1 MQLREIIRETRA
13 DQIDLEDLASKINQY
28 LLQGGKNSTVGKITG
43 TTGPLAAIRI
53 SRRVRMPKTQ
63 GLPNAAR
70 AAYDPDTKTVIVPQT
85 DTDLTSDLVHEL
97 RHALDDVKSAG
108 KFLQGRK
115 TSTPRSSKDDPR
127 SAYLSLPLEIN
138 ARFSQAIH
146 SIVKDLQGTAPGRKD
161 IIDAIKVEFFVQN
174 ITPFFPKKMEDPDY
188 RRLFTRA
195 LSYLES
201 RL

>member
-1 MQLREIIRETRA
+1 MKLIELIRETRA

-53 SRRVRMPKTQ
+53 SRRVRIPKTQ
-63 GLPNAAR
+63 GLSVNAT
-70 AAYDPDTKTVIVPQT
+70 AAYDPDTRTILVPKEPRQ
-85 DTDLTSDLVHEL
+85 LESEIVHEL

-115 TSTPRSSKDDPR
+115 TSTPRSLTSTS
-127 SAYLSLPLEIN
+127 SAYLSTPVEIN
-138 ARFSQAIH
+138 ARFTQAIQ
-146 SIVKDLQGTAPGRKD
+146 SIVKDLQGTSPSHEE
-161 IIDAIKVEFFVQN
+161 IMQAIKVEFLAQD
-174 ITPFFPKKMEDPDY
+174 ITQFFPKRMADPDY
-188 RRLFTRA
+188 RRLLTRA

>member
-1 MQLREIIRETRA
+1 MQLRELISETRA
-13 DQIDLEDLASKINQY
+13 DQIGLEALASKINQY
-28 LLQGGKNSTVGKITG
+28 LLQGGQNSTVGKITG

-63 GLPNAAR
+63 GLSVNAT
-70 AAYDPDTKTVIVPQT
+70 AAYDPDTRTILVPKETRQ
-85 DTDLTSDLVHEL
+85 LESEIVHEL
-97 RHALDDVKSAG
+97 RHALDDIKSSG

-115 TSTPRSSKDDPR
+115 TTSPRFSTSANSVYLSTPV
-127 SAYLSLPLEIN
+127 EIN
-138 ARFSQAIH
+138 ARFTQAIH
-146 SIVKDLQGTAPGRKD
+146 SIVKDLQGTSPSRAE
-161 IIDAIKVEFFVQN
+161 IIQAIKVEFIVQN
-174 ITPFFPKKMEDPDY
+174 ITPFFPKKMADPDY